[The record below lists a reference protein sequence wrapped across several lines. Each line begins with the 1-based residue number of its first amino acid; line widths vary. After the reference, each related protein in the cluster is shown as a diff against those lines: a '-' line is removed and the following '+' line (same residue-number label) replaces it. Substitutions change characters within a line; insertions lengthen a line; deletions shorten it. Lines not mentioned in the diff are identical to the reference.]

1 MALQKAHTVTAV
13 SHFTARLVQQD
24 LNLSR
29 PIKVIYNGV
38 DVNHFAPGPSS
49 ISSRKEVRVFFPEI
63 SHAEK
68 VHTGYYLFQ
77 DYSIRMYVCITLRG
91 CVPGEYC
98 HPASVLNPSAQCL
111 LKKCRNDIGKWIF
124 CLCQQR
130 GRALAWLC
138 WKLWLA
144 DFQ

>member
-49 ISSRKEVRVFFPEI
+49 ISSRKEVRVFFRK
-63 SHAEK
+63 SHTPKRCTLA
-68 VHTGYYLFQ
+68 
-77 DYSIRMYVCITLRG
+77 IT
-91 CVPGEYC
+91 YFKIT
-98 HPASVLNPSAQCL
+98 Q
-111 LKKCRNDIGKWIF
+111 
-124 CLCQQR
+124 
-130 GRALAWLC
+130 
-138 WKLWLA
+138 
-144 DFQ
+144 